1 MQDQND
7 TQVTEDQNVLQE
19 APQEQP
25 QVEEQAP
32 SQEAPVQQ
40 EAETPQVQEQVQES
54 VAPAYDPADINTA
67 DYINR
72 EVQQV
77 QPDDDGYIDP
87 NAFRQSVLQ
96 EVKQELAFEKAEA
109 KAWGAIENKYPEIA
123 NDPELKELVNAQR
136 IADVAQGGAGN
147 LGKIADKVVGKMKSY
162 QQQGKAQAQVSETV
176 QKSAG
181 LQSAS
186 ANKVDNTKDS
196 DLIERM
202 SRGDETAQEQLISDW
217 LSQGK
222 I

>member
-7 TQVTEDQNVLQE
+7 STVPQDVPEPVDV
-19 APQEQP
+19 PQEQP

-40 EAETPQVQEQVQES
+40 EAETPQVQEQQP

-72 EVQQV
+72 EVPQV
-77 QPDDDGYIDP
+77 TPDDDGYIDP
-87 NAFRQSVLQ
+87 NAFRQSVVA
-96 EVKQELAFEKAEA
+96 EVRAEMEFSKQED
-109 KAWGAIENKYPEIA
+109 KAWKAIEGKYPEIA
-123 NDPELKELVNAQR
+123 SDPELKDLVNAQR

-181 LQSAS
+181 LQKAT
-186 ANKVDNTKDS
+186 ANKVDSSKDS

-202 SRGDETAQEQLISDW
+202 SRGDETAQHELISEW
-217 LSQGK
+217 LTQGK
-222 I
+222 L

>member
-7 TQVTEDQNVLQE
+7 VTVPQDVPEPQE

-32 SQEAPVQQ
+32 SQEAPVQ
-40 EAETPQVQEQVQES
+40 EEVATPQVQEQP
-54 VAPAYDPADINTA
+54 VAQPAYDPADVNTA

-72 EVQQV
+72 QVNEVT
-77 QPDDDGYIDP
+77 PDEDGYIDP
-87 NAFRQSVLQ
+87 NAYKQSIMAEVRAELQ
-96 EVKQELAFEKAEA
+96 FEKQEER
-109 KAWGAIENKYPEIA
+109 AWGAIENKYPEIA

-147 LGKIADKVVGKMKSY
+147 LGKIADKVVGKMKAY
-162 QQQGKAQAQVSETV
+162 QQQGKVQAQVSETV

-181 LQSAS
+181 LQTAT
-186 ANKVDNTKDS
+186 ANKVDSSKDS

-202 SRGDETAQEQLISDW
+202 SRGDESAQHELISDW
-217 LSQGK
+217 LAKGK